1 MFSYG
6 FSKYGGEDVNVML
19 MLLTLKILIVIRS
32 LQMLYSDNDFEFG
45 FSDALVRFDS
55 VCSNT
60 F

>member
-19 MLLTLKILIVIRS
+19 MLTLKILIVIRS